1 MGNEKPFRR
10 YPRTCTRRRIV
21 EKYNLIK
28 RLYFFVNWQK
38 YYISDFYQLYVT
50 HEHGGDNVYR
60 SKDFILMDVIDMN
73 GKRLGYINDLLID
86 FNKRKV
92 IGFNI
97 STSSFFKK
105 DLNVMNENI
114 VSYNSAMV
122 ITEAVKG
129 MFLQFKNIKGM
140 DVRDKKGTIVGM
152 VEDILFEEENF
163 SIKAL
168 IISTGFITNFI
179 SGKKI
184 VLINQLVLGEENLL
198 YNWQNEHLN
207 FSSIPHKLFME
218 EDLDERNKKKKTI

>member
-1 MGNEKPFRR
+1 MAK
-10 YPRTCTRRRIV
+10 I
-21 EKYNLIK
+21 
-28 RLYFFVNWQK
+28 LY
-38 YYISDFYQLYVT
+38 IRFYQLYVT
-50 HEHGGDNVYR
+50 HKYGGDNVYR
-60 SKDFILMDVIDMN
+60 SKDFILMDVIDVN

-129 MFLQFKNIKGM
+129 MFLQLKNIKGM
-140 DVRDKKGTIVGM
+140 DVRDKKGSIVGM

>member
-1 MGNEKPFRR
+1 
-10 YPRTCTRRRIV
+10 
-21 EKYNLIK
+21 
-28 RLYFFVNWQK
+28 
-38 YYISDFYQLYVT
+38 
-50 HEHGGDNVYR
+50 
-60 SKDFILMDVIDMN
+60 MDVIDVN

-140 DVRDKKGTIVGM
+140 DARDKKGTIVGM

>member
-1 MGNEKPFRR
+1 ME
-10 YPRTCTRRRIV
+10 
-21 EKYNLIK
+21 
-28 RLYFFVNWQK
+28 LYK
-38 YYISDFYQLYVT
+38 LYDIR
-50 HEHGGDNVYR
+50 ERGGGNVYR
-60 SKDFILMDVIDMN
+60 SKDFILMDVIDVN
-73 GKRLGYINDLLID
+73 GKRLGYINDLLIN

-105 DLNVMNENI
+105 NLNVMNENI

-129 MFLQFKNIKGM
+129 AFLHLKDIKGM
-140 DVRDKKGTIVGM
+140 DVRDKKGSIIGM
-152 VEDILFEEENF
+152 VEDILFDENSF

-168 IISTGFITNFI
+168 VISTGFITNFI

-184 VLINQLVLGEENLL
+184 ILINELVLGEENLL

-207 FSSIPHKLFME
+207 FTSIPHKLFME
-218 EDLDERNKKKKTI
+218 DDLDERNKKKKTL